1 MSVSADAVATEPS
14 ADLAALIGARICHD
28 LVSPVGAISNGV
40 ELLSLGGAAPSGPEL
55 ALVAESC
62 ASAEARLRF
71 YRVAFGTQTA
81 AEAIAAG
88 EIARLAA
95 GYLADTRLALDWQA
109 DAALPRGEVQLG
121 FLALMCAG
129 AALPRGGT
137 VQVTRPGGRTG
148 GHTGGRW
155 HLAAEGPRLAAD
167 PALWARLS
175 SPGGADLPPSQVEFL
190 LLGFCAGAAGR
201 SPEVQI
207 GEHAL
212 ALTV

>member
-40 ELLSLGGAAPSGPEL
+40 ELLSLAGAAPSGPEL
-55 ALVAESC
+55 SLVSESC

-71 YRVAFGTQTA
+71 YRLAFGTQTS
-81 AEAIAAG
+81 AEVIAAG

-109 DAALPRGEVQLG
+109 DEALPRGEVQLG
-121 FLALMCAG
+121 FLALMCAD
-129 AALPRGGT
+129 AALPRGGA
-137 VQVTRPGGRTG
+137 VQVTRA
-148 GHTGGRW
+148 GGRW
-155 HLAAEGPRLAAD
+155 HVAAEGPRLAAD
-167 PALWARLS
+167 PAVWAQLS
-175 SPGGADLPPSQVEFL
+175 APGPAGGLAPSQVEFL
-190 LLGFCAGAAGR
+190 FLGLRAAGAGR
-201 SPEVQI
+201 RPESRL
-207 GEHAL
+207 GERDL